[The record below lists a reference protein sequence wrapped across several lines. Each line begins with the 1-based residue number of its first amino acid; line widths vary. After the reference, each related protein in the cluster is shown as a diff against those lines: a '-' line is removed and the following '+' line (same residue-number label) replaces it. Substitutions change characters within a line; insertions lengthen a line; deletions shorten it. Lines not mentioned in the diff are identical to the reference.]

1 MNKVVLTEYHNDNKS
16 LKAIIKKDNSGY
28 GYYVDLYRNGDIIK
42 TCDVVNHSL
51 RYAEDLA
58 LNYVE
63 GVLKINSQ
71 ETTWTSK
78 K

>member
-1 MNKVVLTEYHNDNKS
+1 MMYRIVLTEYHSDDKT
-16 LKAIIKKDNSGY
+16 LKAVIQKDNSDY
-28 GYYVDLYRNGDIIK
+28 GYYVDLYRNGDIVK

-63 GVLKINSQ
+63 GILKINS
-71 ETTWTSK
+71 
-78 K
+78 

>member
-1 MNKVVLTEYHNDNKS
+1 MTMMNKVELTEYYSDDKS
-16 LKAIIKKDNSGY
+16 LKSVILKDNSNY
-28 GYYVDLYRNGDIIK
+28 GYYVDLYKNGDIIK

-63 GVLKINSQ
+63 GVLKF
-71 ETTWTSK
+71 
-78 K
+78 

>member
-1 MNKVVLTEYHNDNKS
+1 MSKVELTEYYSDDKS
-16 LKAIIKKDNSGY
+16 LKSVILKDNSNY
-28 GYYVDLYRNGDIIK
+28 GYYVDLYKNGDIIK

-63 GVLKINSQ
+63 GVLKF
-71 ETTWTSK
+71 
-78 K
+78 

>member
-1 MNKVVLTEYHNDNKS
+1 MMSKVELTEYYSDDKS
-16 LKAIIKKDNSGY
+16 LKSVILKDNSNY
-28 GYYVDLYRNGDIIK
+28 GYYVDLYKNGDIIK

-63 GVLKINSQ
+63 GVLKF
-71 ETTWTSK
+71 
-78 K
+78 

>member
-1 MNKVVLTEYHNDNKS
+1 MNKTVVTEYYNNNKS
-16 LKAIIKKDNSGY
+16 LKAIIRKDSSDY
-28 GYYVDLYRNGDIIK
+28 GYYVDLYVNGDIIK

-63 GVLKINSQ
+63 GVLKLNY
-71 ETTWTSK
+71 
-78 K
+78 